1 MKTQDLYIDKMDCC
15 GCGMCVNVCP
25 SQIIQMI
32 EDQEGFLY
40 PEIENQE
47 KCLNC
52 KLCLKVCPLKNEAN
66 RESEFISFYAGSYK
80 SDKET
85 VSCSSGGLAT
95 AIELAFIKNG
105 GIVYGAAYSIDCKK
119 NEYIR
124 VDKVDDIERLKSS
137 KYSQADKHDIYKKLE
152 TDLKAGSRC
161 LFIGLPCDV
170 SAVRNYFSKYSNFLY
185 TIELVCHGPTS
196 NKVQKEYCEMVEK
209 KLGSPVLSFSTR
221 YKKNGNWKPYY
232 IKACTKNGKKFEEPY
247 LESSYGS
254 AFRYLKRYSCYVCNI
269 KGTKLA
275 GDLMIG
281 DYHYVEAGMKGYNRC
296 GVSSAMSHNEKG
308 NELIH
313 LVGDDFNLI
322 HIPKRN
328 ALANGA
334 IHHPISAPNG
344 YKKYREVFVDKGILA
359 AHRLPFVRRANFKR
373 KINAF
378 VMKYG
383 LKIKRLIFPNS
394 RPVDG

>member
-1 MKTQDLYIDKMDCC
+1 MKIRDLYIEKTECC
-15 GCGMCVNVCP
+15 GCGMCAHACP
-25 SQIIQMI
+25 PQIIQMT

-40 PEIENQE
+40 PQIIDQAE
-47 KCLNC
+47 CLNC
-52 KLCLKVCPLKNEAN
+52 KRCLKVCPLKMRTSE
-66 RESEFISFYAGSYK
+66 ESEFIEFYAGSFK
-80 SDKET
+80 RDRET

-95 AIELAFIKNG
+95 AIEVAFIKNG
-105 GIVYGAAYSIDCKK
+105 GVVYGVAYSSDCKRS
-119 NEYIR
+119 EYIR
-124 VDKVDDIERLKSS
+124 VDRVDEVELLKTS
-137 KYSQADKHDIYKKLE
+137 KYSQADKNGIYKKLE
-152 TDLKAGSRC
+152 RDLKKENRC

-170 SAVRNYFSKYSNFLY
+170 LAVKNYFLKYSDYLY

-196 NKVQKEYCEMVEK
+196 NKVQKEYCEMIEK
-209 KLGSPVLSFSTR
+209 KLRSPVCSFSAR

-232 IKACTKNGKKFEEPY
+232 IKVCTKNGKEFKEPY

-254 AFRYLKRYSCYVCNI
+254 AFRYLKRHSCYVCNI
-269 KGTKLA
+269 KDSKLA

-308 NELIH
+308 NELVH
-313 LVGDDFNLI
+313 LVDSDFNLV

-334 IHHPISAPNG
+334 IHHPISAPKG
-344 YKKYREVFVDKGILA
+344 YRKYREVFVTKGILA
-359 AHRLPFVRRANFKR
+359 AHRLFFVRKSNVKR
-373 KINAF
+373 KINTF

-383 LKIKRLIFPNS
+383 IKIKRLIFPKS
-394 RPVDG
+394 RPVD

>member
-1 MKTQDLYIDKMDCC
+1 MKIQDLYIEKTDCC

-25 SQIIQMI
+25 SKIIQMT
-32 EDQEGFLY
+32 EDEEGFLY
-40 PEIENQE
+40 PEITDQEN
-47 KCLNC
+47 CLNC
-52 KLCLKVCPLKNEAN
+52 KLCLKVCPLKDESNK
-66 RESEFISFYAGSYK
+66 ESEFIDFYAGSYK

-95 AIELAFIKNG
+95 AIEIAFIKNG
-105 GIVYGAAYSIDCKK
+105 GIVYGAAYSIDCKR

-124 VDKVDDIERLKSS
+124 VDDVERLKSS
-137 KYSQADKHDIYKKLE
+137 KYSQADKNDIYKRLE
-152 TDLKAGSRC
+152 RDLKTGNKC
-161 LFIGLPCDV
+161 LFTGLPCDV
-170 SAVRNYFSKYSNFLY
+170 LAVKNYFLKYSDYLY

-209 KLGSPVLSFSTR
+209 KLGSSVCSFSTR
-221 YKKNGNWKPYY
+221 YKRNGNWKPYY
-232 IKACTKNGKKFEEPY
+232 IKACAKNGKEFKEPY

-254 AFRYLKRYSCYVCNI
+254 AFRYLKRHSCYVCNI
-269 KGTKLA
+269 KDSKLA

-281 DYHYVEAGMKGYNRC
+281 DYHYVEDGMKGYNRC

-308 NELIH
+308 NELVH

-322 HIPKRN
+322 HIPRKN

-334 IHHPISAPNG
+334 IHHPISAPDG
-344 YKKYREVFVDKGILA
+344 YRKYREVFVSKGILA
-359 AHRLPFVRRANFKR
+359 AHRLSFVRRSNFNR
-373 KINAF
+373 KINSF

-383 LKIKRLIFPNS
+383 LKIKRLIFPGS
-394 RPVDG
+394 RPVD

>member
-1 MKTQDLYIDKMDCC
+1 MKNTNLYLEKKDCC
-15 GCGMCVNVCP
+15 GCGMCANVCP

-40 PEIENQE
+40 PEIIDYN

-52 KLCLKVCPLKNEAN
+52 KLCLKVCPLKDEYCRA
-66 RESEFISFYAGSYK
+66 SEFIDFYAGSYK
-80 SDKET
+80 SDKTT

-95 AIELAFIKNG
+95 AIEVSFIKNG
-105 GIVYGAAYSIDCKK
+105 GIVYGAAYSSDYKR

-124 VDKVDDIERLKSS
+124 VDRVDDIEYLKSS
-137 KYSQADKHDIYKKLE
+137 KYTQADKNDIYKKLE
-152 TDLKAGSRC
+152 IDLKAGIRR
-161 LFIGLPCDV
+161 LFTGLPCDV
-170 SAVRNYFSKYSNFLY
+170 LAVKKYFSKYNEYLY

-196 NKVQKEYCEMVEK
+196 NKVQKEYCEMIEK
-209 KLGSPVLSFSTR
+209 KSGSSVCAFTTR
-221 YKKNGNWKPYY
+221 YKKKGNWKPYY
-232 IKACTKNGKKFEEPY
+232 IKACTKNGDLFKEPY

-254 AFRYLKRYSCYVCNI
+254 AFRYLKRYSCYECTI
-269 KGTKLA
+269 KDSKLA

-281 DYHYVEAGMKGYNRC
+281 DYHYVEKGMKGYNRC

-308 NELIH
+308 NELIR

-322 HIPKRN
+322 RIPKRN

-334 IHHPISAPNG
+334 IHHPISAPEG
-344 YKKYREVFVDKGILA
+344 YRKYREVFVNKGIFV
-359 AHRLPFVRRANFKR
+359 AHELPFVRKSNFKR

-383 LKIKRLIFPNS
+383 LKIKRLIFPGS
-394 RPVDG
+394 RPVD